1 VGMGSLVHIIVFY
14 IYVLI
19 KFIIHIYVL
28 IPHIYILCFIIYIY
42 TTLYILIYN
51 INYTIYIYLYWF
63 GQCISECHLGRNFM
77 LDLWEVI
84 CRNGNCSATDPVMQL
99 FYWKGWFASRFRW
112 SNFRNSTKW
121 WLDSG
126 MMVGLD
132 WAFEIFWL
140 S

>member
-1 VGMGSLVHIIVFY
+1 MPLFQKSRDLVERLMPAHYVPCFFLGGAEGRSDVGEARDRIHVGMGSLVHIIVFY

-28 IPHIYILCFIIYIY
+28 IPHIYIYCVLLYIY

-77 LDLWEVI
+77 LDL
-84 CRNGNCSATDPVMQL
+84 
-99 FYWKGWFASRFRW
+99 
-112 SNFRNSTKW
+112 
-121 WLDSG
+121 
-126 MMVGLD
+126 
-132 WAFEIFWL
+132 
-140 S
+140 